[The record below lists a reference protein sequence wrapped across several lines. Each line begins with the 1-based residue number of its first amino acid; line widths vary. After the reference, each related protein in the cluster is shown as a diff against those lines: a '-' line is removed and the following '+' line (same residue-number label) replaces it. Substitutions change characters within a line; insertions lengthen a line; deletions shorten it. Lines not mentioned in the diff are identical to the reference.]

1 MAGAASD
8 DNPVGINVTA
18 MVDIIFCLCIF
29 FMCSF
34 HFKQVQGSID
44 SWLPKDAGPDSSPSP
59 VALLEEIRVTLEH
72 DPTTGATITRLG
84 ARRVASDAELLELI
98 AGAYQDYRDA
108 GKPTDDVPIIID
120 ARPLVPWRDVV
131 RVMNGCK
138 DKDYKKIQF
147 AAPLPGT
154 G

>member
-1 MAGAASD
+1 MASAASD

-59 VALLEEIRVTLEH
+59 VALLEEIRVTLSY
-72 DPTTGATITRLG
+72 DPTTGTTVTKLG
-84 ARRVASDAELLELI
+84 ARTITSDAELLALV
-98 AGAYQDYRDA
+98 AAAYEDYAEA
-108 GKPTDDVPIIID
+108 GKPTAEVPVIID
-120 ARPLVPWRDVV
+120 ALPRVPWRDVV
-131 RVMNGCK
+131 RVMNACK
-138 DKDYKKIQF
+138 DNGYQKIQF
-147 AAPLPGT
+147 AAPLPPG
-154 G
+154 